1 MGNQYGEDDDWKET
15 VVGREEQRREAEGSG
30 AEPGLQENSGLQDE
44 KAAEG
49 EDTAAAAQDEA
60 TEPRHA
66 G

>member
-1 MGNQYGEDDDWKET
+1 M
-15 VVGREEQRREAEGSG
+15 GREEQRREAEGSG

-49 EDTAAAAQDEA
+49 EDTAAAVQDEA